1 MYRQFESA
9 EFYVLDTRSWLKQFE
24 YAMSMRETNPSTAVR
39 YFTDSDLTRWQSICD
54 NIKDIREIYIAIE
67 FLGEQLDV
75 TPGCC
80 TPRHR
85 QIEKAIRVMKKAGY
99 TRFKQVVES
108 EINEL
113 NDAYDAKTYELEVVK
128 KKMKDKSTQEDEF
141 RTHLDALRDNGVE
154 APVEFLSK
162 YSELQQEI
170 LLFYRK
176 ELELKDTIKYLDLQ
190 RKMKRRVL
198 ANMNPF

>member
-1 MYRQFESA
+1 
-9 EFYVLDTRSWLKQFE
+9 
-24 YAMSMRETNPSTAVR
+24 
-39 YFTDSDLTRWQSICD
+39 
-54 NIKDIREIYIAIE
+54 
-67 FLGEQLDV
+67 
-75 TPGCC
+75 
-80 TPRHR
+80 
-85 QIEKAIRVMKKAGY
+85 
-99 TRFKQVVES
+99 
-108 EINEL
+108 
-113 NDAYDAKTYELEVVK
+113 
-128 KKMKDKSTQEDEF
+128 MKDKSTQEDEF

-198 ANMNPF
+198 ANMKPL

>member
-9 EFYVLDTRSWLKQFE
+9 EFYVLHTQSWLKQFE
-24 YAMSMRETNPSTAVR
+24 YAMRVRETSPSTAVR
-39 YFTDSDLTRWQSICD
+39 YLVDSNLARWQSICD
-54 NIKDIREIYIAIE
+54 NIQDIHQVYIAIE
-67 FLGEQLDV
+67 FLGEQLDI

-85 QIEKAIRVMKKAGY
+85 QIEKAIRVMKMAGY

-113 NDAYDAKTYELEVVK
+113 DDAYDAKKYELEVVEK
-128 KKMKDKSTQEDEF
+128 KLKDKSTQEDEF
-141 RTHLDALRDNGVE
+141 RTHLDALRDNGLE

-162 YSELQQEI
+162 YSNLQQEI
-170 LLFYRK
+170 LLFYQK
-176 ELELKDTIKYLDLQ
+176 ELELKDTIKYLDIE
-190 RKMKRRVL
+190 RKIKRRVL

>member
-1 MYRQFESA
+1 
-9 EFYVLDTRSWLKQFE
+9 
-24 YAMSMRETNPSTAVR
+24 MSMRETNPSTAVR

-54 NIKDIREIYIAIE
+54 DIKDIHQVYIAIE

-198 ANMNPF
+198 ANMKPL

>member
-1 MYRQFESA
+1 MYHQFESA

-24 YAMSMRETNPSTAVR
+24 YAMSIRESNPSTAVR

-54 NIKDIREIYIAIE
+54 NIKDIHQVYIAIE

-75 TPGCC
+75 TTGCC

-85 QIEKAIRVMKKAGY
+85 RIENAIRVMKKAGY

-113 NDAYDAKTYELEVVK
+113 NTFYDAKKYELEVVEK
-128 KKMKDKSTQEDEF
+128 KLKDKSTQEDKF
-141 RTHLDALRDNGVE
+141 RTHLDELRDNGLK
-154 APVEFLSK
+154 APAEFLSK
-162 YSELQQEI
+162 YSKLQQEI
-170 LLFYRK
+170 LLFYNK

-198 ANMNPF
+198 ANMKPV

>member
-39 YFTDSDLTRWQSICD
+39 YFTDSDLTRWQFICD
-54 NIKDIREIYIAIE
+54 NIQDIHQVYIALE

-85 QIEKAIRVMKKAGY
+85 RIEKAIRVMKQAGY
-99 TRFKQVVES
+99 TRFKQVVEN

-113 NDAYDAKTYELEVVK
+113 NTFYDIKKYELEVVEK
-128 KKMKDKSTQEDEF
+128 KLKDKSTQEDEF
-141 RTHLDALRDNGVE
+141 RTHLDELRDNGLQ
-154 APVEFLSK
+154 ASSEFLSE
-162 YSELQQEI
+162 YSELQKEI
-170 LLFYRK
+170 LLFYKK
-176 ELELKDTIKYLDLQ
+176 ELKLKDTIKYLDLQ

-198 ANMNPF
+198 ANMKPL

>member
-39 YFTDSDLTRWQSICD
+39 YFKDFELTRWQSIYD
-54 NIKDIREIYIAIE
+54 NIKDIHQVYIAIE

-128 KKMKDKSTQEDEF
+128 KKMTDKSTQEDEF
-141 RTHLDALRDNGVE
+141 RTRLDALRDNGVE

>member
-54 NIKDIREIYIAIE
+54 DIKDIHQVYIAIE

-154 APVEFLSK
+154 APAEFLSE

-198 ANMNPF
+198 ANMKPL